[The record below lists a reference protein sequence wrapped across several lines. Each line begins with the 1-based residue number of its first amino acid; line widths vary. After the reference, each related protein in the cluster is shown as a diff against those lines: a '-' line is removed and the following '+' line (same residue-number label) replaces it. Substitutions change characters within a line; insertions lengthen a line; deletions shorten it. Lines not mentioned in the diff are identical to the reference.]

1 MNPSHMAKTP
11 LPLMEVTQ
19 ALIRCARAAHF
30 DFGED
35 TALVAV
41 QHMLWQTVDL
51 FRSVGDLGLRPEN
64 IFALGKVY
72 SNSIPVIRT
81 LREMGVT
88 ITESTMPEPGEF
100 KEYFERDINH
110 LWEVTEGGLSERHIK
125 RILVLDDGGNCI
137 TSTPP
142 DLIRQYLIGGVE
154 QTSLGMF
161 LFEEKPP
168 VFAVTSWARAAV
180 KLEIGGPIFSYCL
193 IDKLNTEFLSGKS
206 LQSEELGIIGMGS
219 IGRAAANLAAR
230 QGNDVMFY
238 DPNSN
243 LRIPEYLQDR
253 VTRLSSLEELMTR
266 CNYVLGCSGRNPFKD
281 KWPMEHRPVV
291 KLFSGSG
298 GDQEF
303 GPIIRDLRGKPSFKV
318 ARDTWDITSDDGPSG
333 PILIA
338 YHGYPYNFVSRAGEA
353 VPTRIVQLETG
364 GLLAGLMQARNHLGL
379 CETGDEQ
386 NTGIHRMSVEA
397 QRFVYETWLRAMRD
411 QSIDVRERYGYDQ
424 AIFSA
429 TRHASWFEDNTEPNS
444 EAAGGPRSRI
454 EDVMRCIFAR

>member
-1 MNPSHMAKTP
+1 
-11 LPLMEVTQ
+11 MEVTQ
-19 ALIRCARAAHF
+19 ALIRRARAAHF

-51 FRSVGDLGLRPEN
+51 FRSVGDLGLKPEN

-100 KEYFERDINH
+100 YRYFEQDITH
-110 LWEVTEGGLSERHIK
+110 LWEVAGDGLAQRHIK
-125 RILVLDDGGNCI
+125 RVIVLDDGGICI
-137 TSTPP
+137 TSAPP
-142 DLIRQYLIGGVE
+142 DLIQQYMMGGVE

-161 LFEEKPP
+161 LFEDKPP
-168 VFAVTSWARAAV
+168 AFAVTCWARAAV

-193 IDKLNTEFLSGKS
+193 IDKLNTEFLKGKP
-206 LQSEELGIIGMGS
+206 LQTEELGIIGLGS

-230 QGNDVMFY
+230 QGNNVMFY
-238 DPNSN
+238 DSN
-243 LRIPEYLQDR
+243 TDLRIPDYLQDSA
-253 VTRLSSLEELMTR
+253 TRLDSLEELMTR
-266 CNYVLGCSGRNPFKD
+266 CNYVLGCSGRNPFKN
-281 KWPMEHRPVV
+281 KWPMEYRPGA

-303 GPIIRDLRGKPSFKV
+303 GPIIRDLRRTLSFKV
-318 ARDTWDITSDDGPSG
+318 ERDTWDITSGDGPSG

-338 YHGYPYNFVSRAGEA
+338 YYGYPYNFVSRAGEA

-364 GLLAGLMQARNHLGL
+364 GLLAGLIQARNHLGL

-411 QSIDVRERYGYDQ
+411 QSIDVREHYGYDQ

-429 TRHASWFEDNTEPNS
+429 TRHASWFADNTEPNA
-444 EAAGGPRSRI
+444 ETAGGPRSRI
-454 EDVMRCIFAR
+454 EDVMRAIFDM